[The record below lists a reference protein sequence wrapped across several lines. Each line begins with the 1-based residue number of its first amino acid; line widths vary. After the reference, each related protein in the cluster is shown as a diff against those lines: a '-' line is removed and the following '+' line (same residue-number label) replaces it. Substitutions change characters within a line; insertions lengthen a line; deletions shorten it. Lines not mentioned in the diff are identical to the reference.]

1 MLAGCDL
8 LHLSGSEP
16 PPTPASPPVIEPAP
30 AAVPKPAIP
39 VPAAKPPIPTAV
51 SRIVTDD
58 RGRPLVIGLN
68 RDALIRQFGAPVMER
83 EASPARVLEFRH
95 ENCVLAAYLY
105 FDTARND
112 FYALQY
118 EVNGSV
124 EHNETADRCLLR
136 IARNAPRS

>member
-1 MLAGCDL
+1 MWFYGVRVVIFFVKQKTAYELRIRDCSADVCSSDL
-8 LHLSGSEP
+8 
-16 PPTPASPPVIEPAP
+16 
-30 AAVPKPAIP
+30 
-39 VPAAKPPIPTAV
+39 PPIPSGVA
-51 SRIVTDD
+51 RIVTDD

-68 RDALIRQFGAPVMER
+68 RDALIRQFGTPVAER

-95 ENCVLAAYLY
+95 ENCLLAAYLY

-124 EHNETADRCLLR
+124 DTNYAADR
-136 IARNAPRS
+136 